1 MWGRRRF
8 CWWTRGQELLHGCH
22 LPLQLTDGVLHG
34 CHLRLQVTDGVLHV
48 LVVLDVTGAL
58 VRAVDDAPARVGLL
72 VGAGVVGL
80 LVGTGARVGLLVG
93 ACVRVGLLVGAAIMW
108 APLPWGRRWHL
119 PPHVWRWLCCL
130 RRPWLCRSK
139 LPLRGIFR
147 VTGIAVLV
155 LLAEDVS
162 FRGVGATQKTFPPS
176 PCRVPTVHWWPS
188 RLCWV
193 FGWPHHDAC

>member
-72 VGAGVVGL
+72 VGA
-80 LVGTGARVGLLVG
+80 
-93 ACVRVGLLVGAAIMW
+93 AIMW

-130 RRPWLCRSK
+130 RRPWLCKCK